1 MSLDTSNIISMTR
14 KYVTYDDDEGD
25 DIINSASN
33 NNVRHGLESISQNG
47 YSQKSNIFK
56 WIPEK
61 QFITLRSPVTTK
73 SRQK

>member
-56 WIPEK
+56 CCFSETIRNFLK
-61 QFITLRSPVTTK
+61 RFGGM
-73 SRQK
+73 